1 MPVEMSFDEFESLV
15 DEAIDTLPEHLVAM
29 IDNCIVVIEP
39 EPPENDP
46 DLLGL
51 YDGIPL
57 TERNSGYA
65 MALPDRI
72 YIFMSTTLRMCN
84 SYAEVVDEIHITV
97 VHEIAHHFGISDETL
112 HELGYG

>member
-1 MPVEMSFDEFESLV
+1 MAVHMSFERFEELV
-15 DEAIDTLPEHLVAM
+15 NEAIDELPEELVAM

-39 EPPENDP
+39 EPPADTP

-57 TERNSGYA
+57 TERNSGYS

-72 YIFMSTTLRMCN
+72 FVYMEPILGMCR
-84 SYAEVVDEIHITV
+84 SFDEVVDEVHVTV
-97 VHEIAHHFGISDETL
+97 VHEIAHHFGISDAKL
-112 HELGYG
+112 HDLGYA